1 MTTRESPATPW
12 EPRVE
17 LSFSDLFIHP
27 LLLFAGLALGA
38 VGVWFAMPTRTRG
51 PRELG
56 AIVAAAGVGLVL
68 LGLLTH
74 GVERLPNVFFYVF
87 ALIGLG
93 SALRVITHP
102 RPVYAALFFI
112 LTVLSSAGMYILL
125 SAEFLT
131 FALVIIYAGAILITY
146 LFVIMLATQVPS
158 EDAPQQLEE
167 SDAVARAPV
176 SAVFAGFVLL
186 AALTGLFNSGL
197 GDLPEPGRV
206 SANEPLKRLPLKVR
220 GAFLERGLP
229 EAVRVGNNPDEGVVI
244 TTTPDETFAQVR
256 LPWTEGEA
264 FFKRYLV
271 SVQQEMAERAEAAGR
286 SYDVKRELL
295 RVQTPIPGSPGETE
309 PLFAANEEL
318 VPLEPGTF
326 ALFKDFND
334 REGGPALRIFQPNLD
349 QQAEEPEPYWTLVLD
364 IPETA
369 HAVNLEAVGF
379 ALLAEHPLALE
390 LAGVI
395 LLMALVG
402 AVVIARKQIE
412 YGEAA
417 TEAAAEGRTA

>member
-1 MTTRESPATPW
+1 
-12 EPRVE
+12 VE
-17 LSFSDLFIHP
+17 LSFSDLFVHP

-38 VGVWFAMPTRTRG
+38 AGVWFAMPRRTRG

-112 LTVLSSAGMYILL
+112 LTILSSAGMYILL

-158 EDAPQQLEE
+158 EDAPQDLEE
-167 SDAVARAPV
+167 SDAEARAPV

-197 GDLPEPGRV
+197 QELPEPPTRV

-220 GAFLERGLP
+220 GAFVERGIP
-229 EAVRVGNNPDEGVVI
+229 EAVRVGNYPDEGVVI
-244 TTTPDETFAQVR
+244 TTTPDEAFASVR
-256 LPWTEGEA
+256 LPWTEGKA
-264 FFKRYLV
+264 FFKRYLA
-271 SVQQEMAERAEAAGR
+271 SVQQEAAERAEAAGR

-295 RVQTPIPGSPGETE
+295 RAQTPIPGSPGETE

-318 VPLEPGTF
+318 DPLEPETF
-326 ALFKDFND
+326 ALFKNFNERD
-334 REGGPALRIFQPNLD
+334 GGPALRIFRPNLD
-349 QQAEEPEPYWTLVLD
+349 TQAEEPEPYWMMVLD

-417 TEAAAEGRTA
+417 TEAAAEGRAA

>member
-1 MTTRESPATPW
+1 
-12 EPRVE
+12 VE
-17 LSFSDLFIHP
+17 LSLSELFVHP
-27 LLLFAGLALGA
+27 VLLFCGLALGA
-38 VGVWFAMPTRTRG
+38 VGVWFAMPRRTRG

-74 GVERLPNVFFYVF
+74 GLDRMPNIFFYVF
-87 ALIGLG
+87 SLIGLG

-112 LTVLSSAGMYILL
+112 LTILSSAGLYILL
-125 SAEFLT
+125 SAEFLA

-146 LFVIMLATQVPS
+146 LFVIMLATQAPS
-158 EDAPQQLEE
+158 QDAPQDLEE
-167 SDAVARAPV
+167 SDAEARAPL

-197 GDLPEPGRV
+197 GDLPEPGRA
-206 SANEPLKRLPLKVR
+206 SANEPLKRLPLKVK
-220 GAFLERGLP
+220 GALVDAGIP
-229 EAVRVGNNPDEGVVI
+229 SAVEVGNNTDEGLVI
-244 TTTPDETFAQVR
+244 TTTPEESFAQVK
-256 LPWTEGEA
+256 LPWDEGKA

-271 SVQQEMAERAEAAGR
+271 SVQQEAAERAEAAGR
-286 SYDVKRELL
+286 PYDVRRELL
-295 RVQTPIPGSPGETE
+295 RVQMPIPGSPEETE
-309 PLFAANEEL
+309 PLFASNEEL
-318 VPLEPGTF
+318 VPLEPETF
-326 ALFKDFND
+326 ALFKDFNA
-334 REGGPALRIFQPNLD
+334 RESGPSIRIFQPNLD
-349 QQAEEPEPYWTLVLD
+349 KQAERPDPHWSLVLD
-364 IPETA
+364 LPESTE
-369 HAVNLEAVGF
+369 AVNLEAVGF
-379 ALLAEHPLALE
+379 ALLSAHPLALE

-417 TEAAAEGRTA
+417 TEAAAEGRAA